1 MLYDILSMNDER
13 LPTVYSTNSSTF
25 GVNIQVVNVSIVV
38 TCAHVIDN
46 ILMTTFDA
54 SNPNS
59 IFIAHTNYQLFHSV

>member
-38 TCAHVIDN
+38 TCTHVIDN
-46 ILMTTFDA
+46 I
-54 SNPNS
+54 
-59 IFIAHTNYQLFHSV
+59 